1 MTEFSARGSQV
12 LRRLPVGARIV
23 YAGFLVFLMVGLA
36 TTALLH
42 ADSMGLDAA
51 AAYWRG
57 DEAAMLYPKSYRQ
70 LLELTHFHLFTE
82 PVIWLVV
89 AHLYQ
94 LSGGRGWITLGTLGA
109 ISVQVALPWVVTYVS
124 PAPAAL
130 LLPATAL
137 VVAGLGWMGVAS
149 LRELAV
155 TRS

>member
-23 YAGFLVFLMVGLA
+23 YAGFLLFLLLGLA
-36 TTALLH
+36 SSALLH

-82 PVIWLVV
+82 PVVWLVV

-109 ISVQVALPWVVTYVS
+109 IALQVALPWVVTYLS
-124 PAPAAL
+124 PAPAVL
-130 LLPATAL
+130 LLPATAA
-137 VVAGLGWMGVAS
+137 VVAGLGWMSVAS